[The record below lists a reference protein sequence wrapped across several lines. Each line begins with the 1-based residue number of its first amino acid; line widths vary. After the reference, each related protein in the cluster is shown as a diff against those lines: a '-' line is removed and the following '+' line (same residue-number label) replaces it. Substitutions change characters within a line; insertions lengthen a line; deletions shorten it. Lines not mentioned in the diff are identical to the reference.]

1 MKNLVVILDNGH
13 GIDTNGKCAPDKSL
27 YEWQWC
33 RDVVKHIYEKLK
45 ALNIESYILVPEKND
60 IALSE
65 RVRRANEITKGAKQ
79 KGKDA
84 LLISVHINAAG
95 DGTNW
100 TNASGWTAWV
110 SKNASSKSKKFA
122 QIICDIADQYGLKGN
137 RYVPVEKYCT
147 ADFYI
152 TKNTTCP
159 AVLTENMFQDNEKD
173 VKFLLSNEGKQ
184 KIVDLHI
191 NAIKKYSSLC

>member
-13 GIDTNGKCAPDKSL
+13 GIDTRGKCAPDKSL

-33 RDVVKHIYEKLK
+33 RDIVKHIYEKLK
-45 ALNIESYILVPEKND
+45 TLNIESYILVPEKND
-60 IALSE
+60 IVLSE
-65 RVRRANEITKGAKQ
+65 RVRRANEITKAAKQ
-79 KGKDA
+79 KGKDT
-84 LLISVHINAAG
+84 LFISVHINAAG

-100 TNASGWTAWV
+100 TNASGWTVWV

-122 QIICDIADQYGLKGN
+122 QIIYDISEQYELKGN
-137 RYVPVEKYCT
+137 RRVPTEKYCT

-152 TKNTTCP
+152 TKNTICP
-159 AVLTENMFQDNEKD
+159 AVLTENMFQDNKND

-191 NAIKKYSSLC
+191 SAIKKYGNLY